1 MLRRLL
7 QHVVQNSVVFVSN
20 SGLQQ
25 GSNREETREDYPVL
39 LQIFTVLAAF
49 YSLRR
54 KFNNRLKLSC

>member
-39 LQIFTVLAAF
+39 LQIFTVLAAI